1 MLRRPIQVV
10 LSGFRRVQCVNTT
23 VDKVRH
29 CNDNCINLN
38 NMTHTQARHTRAL
51 WSNMQHDVHISRNR
65 ANYNNLIKVHSN
77 KWDLPTTIS
86 TNIRGALASKI
97 DEIKVI
103 KDNYG
108 VDVLAGTETWCTS
121 RIPDGSLSLSG
132 FNLYRRDRQDGRQ
145 HRGVVCYV
153 RDTIPTKQWTELNQ
167 PELETMWMTIRPP
180 KMPRNHPQI
189 TICTVYHPP
198 GADDWT
204 LLNHNDQSVDY
215 VRRHHPYTGV
225 ITMGDLNKLRDSHLK
240 RNHNLKQIV
249 DIPTRGTATLKKYIQ
264 T

>member
-1 MLRRPIQVV
+1 MTFTLAEMGLI
-10 LSGFRRVQCVNTT
+10 TT
-23 VDKVRH
+23 
-29 CNDNCINLN
+29 
-38 NMTHTQARHTRAL
+38 TSSTY
-51 WSNMQHDVHISRNR
+51 NR
-65 ANYNNLIKVHSN
+65 TTY
-77 KWDLPTTIS
+77 KWDLPTIIN

-108 VDVLAGTETWCTS
+108 VDVLAVTETWCTS
-121 RIPDGSLSLSG
+121 RIPDSSLSLPC
-132 FNLYRRDRQDGRQ
+132 YHQ
-145 HRGVVCYV
+145 HGGVVCYV

-167 PELETMWMTIRPP
+167 TEFETMWMTIRPP

-204 LLNHNDQSVDY
+204 LLNHIDQSVDY

-225 ITMGDLNKLRDSHLK
+225 IIMDDLNKLRDSHLK
-240 RNHNLKQIV
+240 RHHNLKQRNCDTGQNLYQPNGFISLSSSRSTDWPIGSYGGNMHFINV
-249 DIPTRGTATLKKYIQ
+249 HEIYRTSRFKDVFAQLQ
-264 T
+264 A